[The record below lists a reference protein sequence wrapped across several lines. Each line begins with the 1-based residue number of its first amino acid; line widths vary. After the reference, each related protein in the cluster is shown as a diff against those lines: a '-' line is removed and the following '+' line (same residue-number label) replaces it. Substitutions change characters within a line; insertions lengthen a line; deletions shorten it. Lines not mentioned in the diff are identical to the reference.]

1 MRSGLDIDDALA
13 GSARAG
19 RVNLLKLLL
28 RPLRAMTARRAGLD
42 LNLALQGGGAHGA
55 FTWGVL
61 DRLLEDTRVNIR
73 AVSGASAGAVN
84 AVALVDGFAAG
95 GRAGARAKLD
105 AVWHSVIDKARWG
118 ALGTMSD
125 RSPTMMAFDIM
136 TRVFTPAQLN
146 PFAVNPLREILLAQ
160 IDFRRL
166 RRAAAPDLYVAATD
180 VATGTARIFSRREM
194 TAKALLASACLPQLM
209 QPVRI
214 AGRVYWDG
222 GFSSNPPLWP
232 LLEGA
237 GPDETLLVLLD
248 PRTEPSVPATAP
260 EIGARLSWFA
270 FGQPLAREL
279 AAMER
284 AQTTGTF
291 GGLFRRRLRRHRLSF
306 IEAGDAVA
314 GLSRAS
320 KLLPERK
327 LVLRLKEA
335 GRAAAAAWLAQR
347 FDGQRDAA
355 CAAPRPGAARTL
367 ANAVAARNAA

>member
-1 MRSGLDIDDALA
+1 MRSRFGTK
-13 GSARAG
+13 
-19 RVNLLKLLL
+19 NNPLKRLL
-28 RPLRAMTARRAGLD
+28 RPLRAAVAAQRGGID
-42 LNLALQGGGAHGA
+42 VNLALQGGGAHGA

-61 DRLLEDTRVNIR
+61 DRLLEDSRVNIR

-105 AVWHSVIDKARWG
+105 AVWHSVLDKARWG
-118 ALGTMSD
+118 ALGAMSD
-125 RSPTMMAFDIM
+125 RSPTMMAFDLM

-146 PFAVNPLREILLAQ
+146 PFAVNPLREILLAEV
-160 IDFRRL
+160 DFRRV
-166 RRAAAPDLYVAATD
+166 RRAASIDLYVAATD
-180 VATGTARIFSRREM
+180 VATGEARIFSRDEM
-194 TAKALLASACLPQLM
+194 TAKAVLASACLPQLM

-232 LLEGA
+232 LVEGS
-237 GPDETLLVLLD
+237 GTDETLLVLLNA
-248 PRTEPSVPATAP
+248 RTEPSVPATAP
-260 EIGARLSWFA
+260 EIGARLSWLA

-284 AQTTGTF
+284 AQTTGMF
-291 GGLFRRRLRRHRLSF
+291 GGLFRRRLRRHRLTF
-306 IEAGDAVA
+306 IEAGEAVA
-314 GLSRAS
+314 GLGRAS

-335 GRAAAAAWLAQR
+335 GRVATEAWLARR
-347 FDGQRDAA
+347 FGGGCGHAKGAASERDAP
-355 CAAPRPGAARTL
+355 CGFDPRTIG
-367 ANAVAARNAA
+367 ARNAA